1 LLAVS
6 AGDVATPLEL
16 VVAVAVVLPPNATL
30 DPLPGAVNV
39 TVTPLSRFP
48 PASLTVAWSAVPN
61 AVLMPAL
68 CGVPLLALMLAG
80 VPAVFVKLKL
90 AEVPTPATLA
100 VTV

>member
-1 LLAVS
+1 MLAVS

-16 VVAVAVVLPPNATL
+16 VVAVAVVLPPNAAL
-30 DPLPGAVNV
+30 DPLAGAANV
-39 TVTPLSRFP
+39 TVAPLTGFP
-48 PASLTVAWSAVPN
+48 PLVTVTWSAVAN
-61 AVLMPAL
+61 AVLMVAL

-80 VPAVFVKLKL
+80 VPAVFVKPKL